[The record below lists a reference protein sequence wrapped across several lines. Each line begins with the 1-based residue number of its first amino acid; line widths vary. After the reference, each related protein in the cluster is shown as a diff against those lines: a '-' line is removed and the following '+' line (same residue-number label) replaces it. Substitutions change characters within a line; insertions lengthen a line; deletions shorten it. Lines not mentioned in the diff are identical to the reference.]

1 MKADWNRACKW
12 MKKDGNRAN
21 GRESSERVG
30 NDEEASLESSTPL
43 NLAPGHFLNWP
54 LLSV

>member
-1 MKADWNRACKW
+1 MKADW
-12 MKKDGNRAN
+12 NRAN

-43 NLAPGHFLNWP
+43 NLAPRHFLNWP